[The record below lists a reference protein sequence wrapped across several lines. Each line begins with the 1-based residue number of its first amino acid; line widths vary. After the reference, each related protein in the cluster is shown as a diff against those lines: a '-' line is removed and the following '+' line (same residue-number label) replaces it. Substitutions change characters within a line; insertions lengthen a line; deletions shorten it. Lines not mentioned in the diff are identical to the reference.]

1 MQTIDV
7 IIAVLL
13 VIGLVGGL
21 RDGAVKQVAGLA
33 GLVGGLLIG
42 RAFYMPVGEWLT
54 ATFGMSA
61 EVAHVTAFI
70 LILVVVPL
78 LFSMIGWLVSKILH
92 AICLGWVNRLLGAAV
107 GVLKY
112 ALFVGVIITGIEF
125 FDKNDAL
132 ISESNKEASVLYYPI
147 HQATSIFFDGI
158 RQEIHEPQTQP
169 SSISIIY

>member
-1 MQTIDV
+1 MKWHK
-7 IIAVLL
+7 LH
-13 VIGLVGGL
+13 IGL
-21 RDGAVKQVAGLA
+21 RTIKTTAAV
-33 GLVGGLLIG
+33 
-42 RAFYMPVGEWLT
+42 
-54 ATFGMSA
+54 
-61 EVAHVTAFI
+61 I
-70 LILVVVPL
+70 L
-78 LFSMIGWLVSKILH
+78 SMITVTYWGTTDSKLIFAMLGAMAAVQPTFKASVESCVSQTVGVLF
-92 AICLGWVNRLLGAAV
+92 GAAV

-169 SSISIIY
+169 SSISILY